1 MKVYFLFFAFVLG
14 QICPGAENCLQF
26 CTSNYESC
34 NLQCTDSFCLSQ
46 CLREFDRCNWGCPCE
61 INCESGCPCPIS
73 ESGWAFCPENET
85 GYIDDTIEPLH
96 YDVDL
101 RLWLDPENQGAHET
115 EGDFYFDGKT
125 SFTFKPRNDTDYLV
139 VNFFDLHFS
148 HVGIINLNSQY
159 KLDGQKMYV
168 AIPWHGG
175 FKAGIEYQFEAE
187 YYGFMRPNNYGLYL
201 STYKDEQD
209 RTHYLAGTQFEDE
222 GARRVFPCIDQPNAK
237 AEFTLTI
244 THERDFSWTEGGLSY
259 WANTGMPGETY
270 ENPAGSNVITTE
282 FAKTV
287 KMSSYLLAITV
298 TDFIS
303 IDTSSVID
311 QIPMAH
317 SYRPEYSVPVFNRDD
332 VARLGIY
339 YGEMGMPKID
349 QTALPDFSAGA
360 MENWG
365 LVLYREVS
373 MLYNRTSD
381 RTVTKHNICL
391 TVSHELAHQWWG
403 NHVTCDIWEEIW
415 LNEAFATIFQYIGV
429 EYAGDLDE
437 RLNWEEDSQIGTW
450 DLEDW
455 FIIGE
460 MMAGLETDASVMNSQ
475 PLLNKEN
482 TWNIGRW
489 GPVGIIYRKGAS
501 ILSMMRCILG
511 DDIFFGATSYHQQNL
526 AYQNAVTDDLLNS
539 FDGFITDNNIEIAAN
554 FSLILTPLSR
564 IIKQMGYPLLTVD
577 IDQFNN
583 ETAVKFTQQRWIGS
597 EDENDIADQPP
608 SSFGYKWSVPIVYY
622 HSVAGQVT
630 QGIEWFSD
638 LENEHSVTTGEFDFF
653 LVNHEFKMFNRVLYS
668 TVLEQKILEQLSSK
682 KNVFPKAARA
692 KLVADYFAF
701 AENYELTKRDITD
714 SFEMAKFASEETTK
728 LVWDVIDSATGY
740 TSTILKFTE
749 NKGVLDIYMQGQ
761 VRAFYDVFG
770 NAIIGTDADHLAME
784 RALGVACKFG
794 LSECVNDASTEFNL
808 FVTRVNGV
816 VDYENEPMADR
827 KESVYCY
834 GTQVGTQDQWR
845 LQWSR
850 YATASSN
857 EQAIIRRSLACTK
870 DPVMIQV
877 YLQLSTQ
884 DDIRLQDKHY
894 SFVALAKGL
903 YSRDDTWA
911 FIKSNWDY
919 FYNMM
924 VNEGW
929 TRVGLI
935 IDALAESWSTEEE
948 LKDLEEFFSKLD
960 QEDRLANLE
969 KTFLNAQITV
979 MKNIDW
985 RANYETKL
993 IDWLNAN

>member
-1 MKVYFLFFAFVLG
+1 
-14 QICPGAENCLQF
+14 
-26 CTSNYESC
+26 
-34 NLQCTDSFCLSQ
+34 
-46 CLREFDRCNWGCPCE
+46 
-61 INCESGCPCPIS
+61 
-73 ESGWAFCPENET
+73 
-85 GYIDDTIEPLH
+85 
-96 YDVDL
+96 
-101 RLWLDPENQGAHET
+101 
-115 EGDFYFDGKT
+115 
-125 SFTFKPRNDTDYLV
+125 
-139 VNFFDLHFS
+139 
-148 HVGIINLNSQY
+148 
-159 KLDGQKMYV
+159 MYV

-237 AEFTLTI
+237 AQFTLTI
-244 THERDFSWTEGGLSY
+244 THERDFSWTEGGISY

-298 TDFIS
+298 TDFVS

-317 SYRPEYSVPVFNRDD
+317 SYRPEYSVPQFNRDD
-332 VARLGIY
+332 VAFHAAECGNRALDVFGRRLGIY
-339 YGEMGMPKID
+339 YGDMGMPKID

-437 RLNWEEDSQIGTW
+437 RLNWEEESQIGTW

-455 FIIGE
+455 FIVGE

-526 AYQNAVTDDLLNS
+526 AYQNAETDDLLNS
-539 FDGFITDNNIEIAAN
+539 FDGFITDNNIEVAGYSYEKKYSEGEAVQSICKDLKEAGGVRLPAN
-554 FSLILTPLSR
+554 GSDFLSYFDTFEPY
-564 IIKQMGYPLLTVD
+564 IKQMGYPLLTVE
-577 IDQFNN
+577 IDQNN
-583 ETAVKFTQQRWIGS
+583 EENVKFTQQRWIGS

-608 SSFGYKWSVPIVYY
+608 SSFGYRWSIPIVFY
-622 HSVAGQVT
+622 HYVGGNVT
-630 QGIEWFSD
+630 QGIEWFSSTK
-638 LENEHSVTTGEFDFF
+638 EEHSVTTGQFDFF

-668 TVLEQKILEQLSSK
+668 AALEQKIIEQLSSD
-682 KNVFPKAARA
+682 KNIIPKAARA

-749 NKGVLDIYMQGQ
+749 NKGLLDGYMQAQ

-808 FVTRVNGV
+808 V
-816 VDYENEPMADR
+816 R
-827 KESVYCY
+827 K
-834 GTQVGTQDQWR
+834 
-845 LQWSR
+845 
-850 YATASSN
+850 AN
-857 EQAIIRRSLACTK
+857 N
-870 DPVMIQV
+870 
-877 YLQLSTQ
+877 YLN
-884 DDIRLQDKHY
+884 
-894 SFVALAKGL
+894 F
-903 YSRDDTWA
+903 
-911 FIKSNWDY
+911 
-919 FYNMM
+919 
-924 VNEGW
+924 
-929 TRVGLI
+929 
-935 IDALAESWSTEEE
+935 
-948 LKDLEEFFSKLD
+948 
-960 QEDRLANLE
+960 
-969 KTFLNAQITV
+969 TFLSS
-979 MKNIDW
+979 
-985 RANYETKL
+985 
-993 IDWLNAN
+993 